1 MLGVWA
7 QLRGLWTQPHF
18 LDWTLAGQLPSQQE
32 LLLPHQPQVQVSH
45 IGGGQRGLSRTMEAP
60 LRRGTEDFLEVV
72 PFDPGFDGG
81 QGWEVELSEGTGV

>member
-1 MLGVWA
+1 MC
-7 QLRGLWTQPHF
+7 LW
-18 LDWTLAGQLPSQQE
+18 
-32 LLLPHQPQVQVSH
+32 
-45 IGGGQRGLSRTMEAP
+45 GGRGQRGLSRTMEAP